1 LSTLLASKGITMFY
15 TIANNGARHPVKFD
29 SLNHGI
35 NALME
40 RDHVSLI
47 EVVRIIRSGDLS
59 TIEYDRS
66 GEARD
71 IIHNY
76 GI

>member
-1 LSTLLASKGITMFY
+1 MFY
-15 TIANNGARHPVKFD
+15 TIASNGARHPVKFH
-29 SLNHGI
+29 SLNDGI
-35 NALME
+35 IALMK
-40 RDHVSLI
+40 RDHVCLI
-47 EVVRIIRSGDLS
+47 EVVRVIRNGELS

-71 IIHNY
+71 VIHNY

>member
-1 LSTLLASKGITMFY
+1 MFY
-15 TIANNGARHPVKFD
+15 TIADNGIRHPVKFD
-29 SLNHGI
+29 SLNNGI
-35 NALME
+35 IALNE
-40 RDHVSLI
+40 RNHVYLI
-47 EVVRIIRSGDLS
+47 EVVRVIRNGELS

-71 IIHNY
+71 VIHNY